1 MSTFILAFLLLSFVV
16 IAMSVG
22 VLCGRS
28 PIKGSCGGLSALG
41 MKQGCEIC
49 GGDDKKCEKE
59 QRRVAKMQ
67 ASLAYDASQGNQK

>member
-1 MSTFILAFLLLSFVV
+1 MAFLLLSCII

-22 VLCGRS
+22 VIFGRS

-49 GGDDKKCEKE
+49 GGDDNKCDK
-59 QRRVAKMQ
+59 QKRRALTQNQ
-67 ASLAYDASQGNQK
+67 AALAYDAAETNRK